1 MPKQSRPTSP
11 STWRRR
17 SWASLRST
25 PRSNRITRVLTAI
38 LLFVCVLHAYDKFCT
53 ARWELSIK
61 YSPTQF
67 TRLSVEEQIRLAD
80 PQWQSNESTELAPYQ
95 DSTDKSAYSRAALLN
110 DGLQW
115 TKLGGGF
122 EGETF
127 RYRDVVIKV
136 YRERHTPLRNCMLG
150 REPEQRW
157 PTEVAAS
164 LIMGG
169 MRGRGETI
177 EDDAS
182 FLPVIDYF
190 LASPPAK
197 DQLQSRKWH
206 FVTEFQAN
214 GNLGKLGQRLRESES
229 VYTARDLDTIFRPS
243 LNRVLQALEDMHANH
258 DLCHDDLKMDN
269 IFLGN
274 RHNATERLPPTEAT
288 HWLLADLGN
297 AREREHAY
305 HATTIWRSRNLMDCR
320 ANDVVRLMKTYL
332 EFLRMSVDDLERFDA
347 ELFEAAEPWSRLSW
361 SVLDGSQQQYRTT
374 AGSVLNR
381 SLEDFMPTNAPLAGA
396 PRQPFSFHNP
406 LARLF
411 AGRRWALSSATQRI
425 LEVQARERS
434 ARVWGMASV
443 FGVPYPSCADTTP

>member
-1 MPKQSRPTSP
+1 MPKQSTPASP

-25 PRSNRITRVLTAI
+25 PRSNRITRFLPAI
-38 LLFVCVLHAYDKFCT
+38 LLLVCVLHAYDKFCT
-53 ARWELSIK
+53 ARRELSFK

-67 TRLSVEEQIRLAD
+67 TQLSVEEQIRLAD
-80 PQWQSNESTELAPYQ
+80 PQWQSMELAPYQ
-95 DSTDKSAYSRAALLN
+95 DPADKSAYSRDALLN
-110 DGLQW
+110 DRLQW

-136 YRERHTPLRNCMLG
+136 YREQHAPFRNCMPG

-169 MRGRGETI
+169 MRGPGDTI

-190 LASPPAK
+190 LASPPAEE
-197 DQLQSRKWH
+197 QLQPRKWH

-214 GNLGKLGQRLRESES
+214 GNLAKLGQRLHESES
-229 VYTARDLDTIFRPS
+229 VYTARDLDIIFRPS
-243 LNRVLQALEDMHANH
+243 LNSVLQALDDMHANH

-269 IFLGN
+269 IFLGT

-332 EFLRMSVDDLERFDA
+332 KFLQMSVDDLERFDA
-347 ELFEAAEPWSRLSW
+347 ELFEAAEPWSRLFW
-361 SVLDGSQQQYRTT
+361 SVLDGSQQQDHTT
-374 AGSVLNR
+374 ANSVLKR
-381 SLEDFMPTNAPLAGA
+381 SLKDFMPTNAPLAGA
-396 PRQPFSFHNP
+396 ARHPFSFHNP

-411 AGRRWALSSATQRI
+411 AGRRWALSSAAQRI
-425 LEVQARERS
+425 LEVQAREKSTRLW
-434 ARVWGMASV
+434 AMASV
-443 FGVPYPSCADTTP
+443 FGVPHPSCAGSTA